1 MLPSTSFGSTS
12 TSTRTRESGS
22 SFTVVSM
29 EETTLDT
36 GRRART
42 QVSGSDRLG
51 AWLYTGA
58 PGRLASFSIDL
69 ALSVGALALWS
80 TRRLWR
86 RLRGGQ
92 SPAA

>member
-1 MLPSTSFGSTS
+1 
-12 TSTRTRESGS
+12 
-22 SFTVVSM
+22 M

-36 GRRART
+36 GRRERQALGGRE
-42 QVSGSDRLG
+42 RFG

-69 ALSVGALALWS
+69 ALSLAALGVWS
-80 TRRLWR
+80 TRRIWR
-86 RLRGGQ
+86 RVRGH